1 VSRWPGPDPG
11 LRFARSATARRGTDH
26 ASFATA
32 SRQKQRRC
40 GNGRRS
46 RDGRSASVVADYQV
60 TAALLRLQKPE
71 GVRPPHPEIVPGE
84 RGRQPSTHARCP
96 TNAGADIG
104 AGRLPGGRPALVLT
118 CGPERVA
125 RIRRG
130 ERSGARPPRGFLI
143 GRISGMG
150 HSRTC
155 RQGAVAAIVRRRRW
169 CGRSGEAVAELLTDT
184 TARCLRPS
192 RDLAAALA
200 REAVCFGGGLS
211 RDSGQ
216 HPRCRLRIA
225 LGRRRWA
232 ACRRRVS
239 RQRAGI
245 A

>member
-1 VSRWPGPDPG
+1 VDPDKPGCPRNDRTHHDRRTPQPLTPNLDNGPG
-11 LRFARSATARRGTDH
+11 SD
-26 ASFATA
+26 
-32 SRQKQRRC
+32 KQH
-40 GNGRRS
+40 S
-46 RDGRSASVVADYQV
+46 QPV
-60 TAALLRLQKPE
+60 LLL
-71 GVRPPHPEIVPGE
+71 IVPGE

-169 CGRSGEAVAELLTDT
+169 CARSGEAVAELLTGT